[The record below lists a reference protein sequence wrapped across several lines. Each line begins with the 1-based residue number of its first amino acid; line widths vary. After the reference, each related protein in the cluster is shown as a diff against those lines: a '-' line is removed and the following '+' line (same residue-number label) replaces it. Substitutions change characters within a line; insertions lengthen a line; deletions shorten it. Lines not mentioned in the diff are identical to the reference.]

1 MTEILSINTMTNTL
15 EEYPSIEEIFDR
27 SPIKIILCE
36 EGGIH
41 VHTKDGWEIKW
52 EHMDEDLMNTL
63 YRCFRVKNLG
73 LDESSASTRDS

>member
-1 MTEILSINTMTNTL
+1 MITTPEQRTQ
-15 EEYPSIEEIFDR
+15 IEEIFDR
-27 SPIKIILCE
+27 HQIKSILYD

-41 VHTKDGWEIKW
+41 VHTKDGWEVKW

-73 LDESSASTRDS
+73 LDESSASTRVS